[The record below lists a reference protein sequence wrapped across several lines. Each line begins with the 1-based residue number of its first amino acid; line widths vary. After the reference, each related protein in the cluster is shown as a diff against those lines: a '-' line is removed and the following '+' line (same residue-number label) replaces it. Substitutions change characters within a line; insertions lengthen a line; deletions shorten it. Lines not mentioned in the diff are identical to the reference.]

1 MTAGKDRGQ
10 SPISGDRG
18 LTPNSQKGFTYIA
31 LLLFVGV
38 TGGVLAAYGEL
49 SSHGAQ
55 REREAELLAVGEEI
69 RQAIGGYYERSP
81 GGAKRFPQ
89 GLEELLED
97 KRHPVPQR
105 HLRRIYPDPLTGKAD
120 WGVIEAPGGGIM
132 GVYSSSELAPIKR
145 GNFPKAHESFAQA
158 SRYAEWKFFH
168 SPQEPP
174 PAQK

>member
-1 MTAGKDRGQ
+1 MTAGRQ
-10 SPISGDRG
+10 R
-18 LTPNSQKGFTYIA
+18 GFTYIA
-31 LLLFVGV
+31 LLLFVGA

-49 SSHGAQ
+49 SSHQAQ
-55 REREAELLAVGEEI
+55 RERETELLAVGEEI
-69 RQAIGGYYERSP
+69 RHAIGEYYERSP

-105 HLRRIYPDPLTGKAD
+105 HLRRIYPDPLTGKPD
-120 WGVIEAPGGGIM
+120 WGVVEAPGGGIM
-132 GVYSSSELAPIKR
+132 GVYSRSELAPIKR
-145 GNFPKAHESFAQA
+145 GNFAKADESFAQA
-158 SRYAEWKFFH
+158 TRYSEWKFFH